1 MLSPAQLFIF
11 FKRKRTV
18 IAKRRVITMFDVY
31 AKVVKNGIGVF
42 NALVK
47 IAYNGVELSK
57 YTDENGLAVFE
68 DIPSNITKLDI
79 TVDLTEAWVRE
90 LRLIE
95 DWEQEFYAT
104 IRITEDWEELFSRQ
118 LRITEDW
125 EEVFV
130 VELRIT
136 EDWEEIFTV
145 ELRITEDWEIYFV
158 NQLVITEDWE
168 S

>member
-1 MLSPAQLFIF
+1 MLSPVQLFIF
-11 FKRKRTV
+11 FKRKRAV

-31 AKVVKNGIGVF
+31 AKVVKNGIGVT
-42 NALVK
+42 NVLVK

-68 DIPSNITKLDI
+68 DIPSNITKLDV
-79 TVDLTEAWVRE
+79 TVDLTEAWVKE

-95 DWEQEFYAT
+95 DWEQEIYAT
-104 IRITEDWEELFSRQ
+104 LKITEDWEELFSRQ

-125 EEVFV
+125 EEIFTR
-130 VELRIT
+130 ELRIT
-136 EDWEEIFTV
+136 EE
-145 ELRITEDWEIYFV
+145 WEIYFF
-158 NQLVITEDWE
+158 NQLVITENWE